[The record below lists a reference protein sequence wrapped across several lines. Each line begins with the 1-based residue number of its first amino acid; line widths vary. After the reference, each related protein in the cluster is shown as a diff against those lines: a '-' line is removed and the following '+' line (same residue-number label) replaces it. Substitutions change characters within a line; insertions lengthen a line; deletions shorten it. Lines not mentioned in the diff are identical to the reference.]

1 MVCLK
6 LTAILGE
13 RMFSLAD
20 KAKSSSVEA
29 SLGEQG
35 KGLKE
40 VGGTGKWK
48 REKNSLELKHP
59 MT

>member
-20 KAKSSSVEA
+20 KAKSGSVEA
-29 SLGEQG
+29 SLEQG